1 MNLRRRHREGA
12 EVSTES
18 LNDIMFFLLLF
29 FLIISTLVN
38 PSVIKLNLPN
48 SAKNSVVD
56 ANVIQLQAKKDEK
69 TQIIQYYIENVPIPF
84 ENLEQA
90 LAMAISRKTNEG
102 GPPSIS
108 LHFDKDLTIQDLVD
122 VMQLGARMKVK
133 MALATKTSPNP

>member
-1 MNLRRRHREGA
+1 MKIRRRHREGA

-38 PSVIKLNLPN
+38 PSVVKLNLPN
-48 SAKNSVVD
+48 SAKNSMVP
-56 ANVIQLQAKKDEK
+56 ANVIQLQANRNEQ
-69 TQIIQYYIENVPIPF
+69 TQSIQYYIENVQIPF

-90 LAMAISRKTNEG
+90 LNVAIAKKTNEG

-108 LHFDKDLTIQDLVD
+108 LHFDKELKIQDLVD
-122 VMQLGARMKVK
+122 VMQLGARMNVK
-133 MALATKTSPNP
+133 MVLATKTSPNS

>member
-48 SAKNSVVD
+48 SEKSDVVHSK
-56 ANVIQLQAKKDEK
+56 VIQLQAKKNPQGSD
-69 TQIIQYYIENVPIPF
+69 IQYYIENVPIPF
-84 ENLEQA
+84 ANLEEA
-90 LAMAISRKTNEG
+90 LKVSIAKKTQDG
-102 GPPSIS
+102 APPSIS
-108 LHFDKDLTIQDLVD
+108 LHFDKELQIQDLVD
-122 VMQLGARMKVK
+122 VMQLGARLKVK
-133 MALATKTSPNP
+133 MALATKTSPNS